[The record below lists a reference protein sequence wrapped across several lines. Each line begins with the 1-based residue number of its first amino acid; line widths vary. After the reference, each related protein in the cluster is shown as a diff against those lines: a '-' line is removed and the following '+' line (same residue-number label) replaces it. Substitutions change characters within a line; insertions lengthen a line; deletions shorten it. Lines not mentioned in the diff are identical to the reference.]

1 MSKSRKDEQRQL
13 IEAAVEQGW
22 NVVEK
27 ARNIQ
32 RRSPDGSGIV
42 TVHHTESDHRANQN
56 TRARLRRLGLQGV

>member
-13 IEAAVEQGW
+13 IEAAMDQGW

-32 RRSPDGSGIV
+32 LRSPDGSGIV
-42 TVHHTESDHRANQN
+42 TVHHTESDHPAAVG
-56 TRARLRRLGLQGV
+56 ARPRPG